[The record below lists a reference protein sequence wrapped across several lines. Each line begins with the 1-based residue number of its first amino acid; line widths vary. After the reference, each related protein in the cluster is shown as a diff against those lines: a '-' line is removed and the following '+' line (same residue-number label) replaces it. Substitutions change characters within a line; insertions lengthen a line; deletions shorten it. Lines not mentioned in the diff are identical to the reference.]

1 MGRSTHVSDIRF
13 EQATRVYSG
22 NDQAAVDALDLQVD
36 PGEFM
41 VLVGPS
47 GSGKSTALRMIAGLE
62 QVDSGGIGSGGRDVT
77 WERPQD
83 RDVAMVFQNYALYP
97 FLNVEENIA
106 FPLKMAKVPKDER
119 RRRVHEAAELL
130 ELSQLLGRK
139 PSQLS
144 GGQRQRVAMGRAIV
158 RQPSAFLMDE
168 PLSNLDALLR
178 VQMRSEIA
186 SLQRRL
192 GVTTVYVTHDQ
203 VEAMTMGTRVAVLRD
218 GRLQQCA
225 APREMYERPANAFVA
240 GFIGSPPM
248 NLLTVA
254 LHEARAVELGGLR
267 IELPAAVAS
276 AAAEAGLSEVTVGI
290 RPESLE
296 LAGAEG
302 IAGRVRSVEHLGAD
316 AHVSC
321 AIACAGG
328 EQQLVARTGAGR
340 VPHDEELVTLRLSPA
355 AVHWFSPAGGERLA
369 LER

>member
-1 MGRSTHVSDIRF
+1 MSEIRF
-13 EQATRVYSG
+13 EEATRIYLG
-22 NDQAAVDALDLQVD
+22 NDVPAVDALDLKVE

-62 QVDSGGIGSGGRDVT
+62 QVDSGGIWIDDRDVT

-106 FPLKMAKVPKDER
+106 FPLKMAKVPKEER
-119 RRRVHEAAELL
+119 RRRVREAAAMLELDELL
-130 ELSQLLGRK
+130 ARK

-158 RQPSAFLMDE
+158 REPSAFLMDE

-178 VQMRSEIA
+178 VQMRAEIA
-186 SLQRRL
+186 ALQRRL

-225 APREMYERPANAFVA
+225 APRELYATPANMFVA

-248 NLLTVA
+248 NLLTASLQQPAAVTIGG
-254 LHEARAVELGGLR
+254 ARL
-267 IELPAAVAS
+267 ELPAEVARL
-276 AAAEAGLSEVTVGI
+276 AAETGLREITVGI
-290 RPESLE
+290 RPEDLE
-296 LAGAEG
+296 PVADGPLS
-302 IAGRVRSVEHLGAD
+302 GRVVSVEHLGAD
-316 AHVSC
+316 SHVSC
-321 AIACAGG
+321 AVAVDGS
-328 EQQLVARTGAGR
+328 EQTAVARTGGADHAAIGDNISLA
-340 VPHDEELVTLRLSPA
+340 VDVGLS
-355 AVHWFSPAGGERLA
+355 HWFNPANGARLDS
-369 LER
+369 LT

>member
-1 MGRSTHVSDIRF
+1 MSEIRF
-13 EQATRVYSG
+13 DEATRVYDG
-22 NDQAAVDALDLQVD
+22 NEAPAVDRLDLLVE

-62 QVDSGGIGSGGRDVT
+62 QLDSGGIWIGGRDVT
-77 WERPQD
+77 YDRPQD

-119 RRRVHEAAELL
+119 SARVREAAVLLELEELL
-130 ELSQLLGRK
+130 ERK

-158 RQPSAFLMDE
+158 RQPAAFLMDE

-178 VQMRSEIA
+178 VQMRAEIA

-203 VEAMTMGTRVAVLRD
+203 VEAMTMGSRVAVMRD

-225 APREMYERPANAFVA
+225 SPAELYARPANAFVA
-240 GFIGSPPM
+240 GFMGSPPM
-248 NLLTVA
+248 NLLTVP
-254 LHEARAVELGGLR
+254 LTQPRAVEVGGHS
-267 IELPAAVAS
+267 IELPAEV
-276 AAAEAGLSEVTVGI
+276 AAAVLERGPRRDHGGHPAGESHPPRGRGCRGSRDERRAPRGRLPCELSRG
-290 RPESLE
+290 RRRQG
-296 LAGAEG
+296 GA
-302 IAGRVRSVEHLGAD
+302 
-316 AHVSC
+316 
-321 AIACAGG
+321 AGG
-328 EQQLVARTGAGR
+328 THPGR
-340 VPHDEELVTLRLSPA
+340 LRPRRRR
-355 AVHWFSPAGGERLA
+355 AGGP
-369 LER
+369 

>member
-1 MGRSTHVSDIRF
+1 MSDIRF
-13 EQATRVYSG
+13 EQATRIYAG
-22 NDQAAVDALDLQVD
+22 NEQPAVDALDLQVQA
-36 PGEFM
+36 GEFM

-62 QVDSGGIGSGGRDVT
+62 QVDSGGILIGGHDVT

-106 FPLKMAKVPKDER
+106 FPLKMAKVGKAER
-119 RRRVHEAAELL
+119 SRRVHEAAQLL
-130 ELSQLLGRK
+130 ELTELLARK

-203 VEAMTMGTRVAVLRD
+203 VEAMTMGSRVAVLRD

-225 APREMYERPANAFVA
+225 EPREMYERPANAFVA

-254 LHEARAVELGGLR
+254 LQDGRAVELGGMR
-267 IELPAAVAS
+267 FELPAPAAS
-276 AAAEAGLSEVTVGI
+276 AAAAAHLSEVTVGV
-290 RPESLE
+290 RPADLE
-296 LAGAEG
+296 LAAGEG
-302 IAGRVRSVEHLGAD
+302 IAGAVRTIEHLGAD
-316 AHVSC
+316 ANVCCS
-321 AIACAGG
+321 IAVAGG
-328 EQQLVARTGAGR
+328 EAQLVARTAAGR
-340 VPHDEELVTLRLSPA
+340 VPRPNDAVTLRLA
-355 AVHWFSPAGGERLA
+355 AAALHWFSPSSGERLA
-369 LER
+369 GEQ